1 MALKRLIARRG
12 RASVV
17 YLDNTKTFVATSKW
31 IGKIKK
37 DEKMQKYLIMEQIK
51 WKFNLSTAPWWGEQF
66 ERVVELVKQSLFKA
80 TRRANLTK

>member
-1 MALKRLIARRG
+1 
-12 RASVV
+12 
-17 YLDNTKTFVATSKW
+17 
-31 IGKIKK
+31 
-37 DEKMQKYLIMEQIK
+37 MQKYLIMEQIK